1 MRLQLSIRQRITL
14 GFILLIV
21 LVLIAGGTG
30 LIYSRSV
37 DRTVDV
43 GQRGI
48 EHLRVVSDVQ
58 VGWLSV
64 VATIDNMLL
73 TRQTSLIDQRLAQEM
88 AAFETQLAALRSA
101 TLAEDEANRA
111 QAQRISDDLGE
122 LAQDLSG
129 IVDNLTAATLQSQ
142 WARAQILRH
151 TDLASVQRR
160 FDAALENL
168 ATLIQDDVDQAVA
181 DTLRT
186 QNRTQVFW
194 GIIALVS
201 VAFGVPASYLIIRS
215 VVRPIA
221 ALVSVVQRVRAGDL
235 ATRAEVRGSDE
246 ISELATTFNYMAS
259 QLQAT
264 FGSLEARVAARTQD
278 LFRTL
283 QVGQLATQTLRQEEL
298 LPTITDYIR
307 EQFDLYYVQVYLL
320 DDAGRYAVLHSGTGE
335 VGAQLLANKHRLSL
349 SEQRSIVARA
359 ARSGEPVLVQD
370 TSTSD
375 IHLPN
380 PLLPDTRSEVAI
392 PLIVGGQ
399 VLGVLDMQAVTP
411 GQFNPDNLPVFEAM
425 ANQLASSLRSA
436 QAYDEAQAAVARADA
451 INRRLTREYWES
463 YLGRIAT
470 AARVQVQY
478 DLQDTRTVTPGQT
491 GLLPPITTDNTL
503 SQSINLRGQTI
514 GQITVADEGGR
525 EWSAEDHELVRSV
538 AERVALALEQFR
550 AMDDTQNALAE
561 RIERENLLRSII
573 DTTPDWIYAKDLNF
587 RYMLVN
593 EAYARDFANRTPDEM
608 IGHDDAE
615 LGIPT
620 YLIEG
625 DPERGIRGS
634 RADDE
639 AVLQSAETLNN
650 PADYVEFADGTLHV
664 LDTTKL
670 PLTDASGRIIGLL
683 GVSRDITE
691 REQTRRRQQAAYE
704 LGQQLMLLLDEDA
717 LLRQTVTSLAESFGY
732 YHVHVYLREGDEQLV
747 VREGLGAAGEQ
758 LKRAGHT
765 IPISAPR
772 SLVARAARTLSPV
785 VVNDVRDNPDHLPN
799 PLLPFTR
806 SEVALPLYLGSDL
819 IGVLDVQQNRTDYFG
834 EDEIRTLGTIASQ
847 LSVALSNARFFRELE
862 LEADR
867 RTRLYEL
874 GQHLAESLDP
884 ADIAQAAVNGVA
896 DLLDV
901 PEVSIIYHDAETD
914 LLHVLGA
921 SGPIIQQMRGSTRPL
936 NEIPDVERVIRTRT
950 IEAEVDM
957 MGEPTEE
964 NALARSLGFT
974 ASLLLPVL
982 VADRVIGALTL
993 NETRGPRAFSQDELN
1008 LVQSVALQVGIALQ
1022 NAYQYQEQ
1030 VEVAEQLRGV
1040 DRLKSEFL
1048 ASMSHELRTPLNS
1061 IIGYA
1066 EVMLDGIDG
1075 ELNDDMLED
1084 VSAIHDSGRHLLN
1097 LINDILDLAKI
1108 EAGQLDIRS
1117 EAVDL
1122 RAMAQDVLTTSRVLL
1137 SGKPVELVL
1146 DVADGLPSVQADP
1159 LRLRQILSNL
1169 ITNAIKFTEEGRVTV
1184 HAAPAA
1190 DDPGMLVVSVS
1201 DTGIGISAENLPL
1214 VFERFRQVDQSATR
1228 RVGGTGLGLA
1238 ITRQLVEMHGGEI
1251 WAESEVGRG
1260 SCFSFTIPVA
1270 VVPEAG
1276 D

>member
-14 GFILLIV
+14 GFVLLIMLV
-21 LVLIAGGTG
+21 LVSGGTG
-30 LIYSRSV
+30 LLYSRSV

-48 EHLRVVSDVQ
+48 EHLGAVSDVQ
-58 VGWLSV
+58 VGWLTV

-88 AAFETQLAALRSA
+88 DAFETQLAALQSA
-101 TLAEDEANRA
+101 TLADDEANRA
-111 QAQRISDDLGE
+111 QAQRISDDLGA
-122 LAQDLSG
+122 LAQDLTG
-129 IVDNLTAATLQSQ
+129 IVDSLTGAALQSQ

-160 FDAALENL
+160 FDAGLENL
-168 ATLIQDDVDQAVA
+168 AAVIEVDVEQAAA
-181 DTLRT
+181 DTLRA
-186 QNRTQVFW
+186 QNRTQIFW
-194 GIIALVS
+194 GVIAVIAL
-201 VAFGVPASYLIIRS
+201 AFGGPTSYLIIRS
-215 VVRPIA
+215 VTRPIG
-221 ALVSVVQRVRAGDL
+221 ALVDVVQRVRAGDL
-235 ATRAEVRGSDE
+235 ATRAEVRGNDE
-246 ISELATTFNYMAS
+246 ISVLATTFNYMAS

-283 QVGQLATQTLRQEEL
+283 QVGQIATQTLREEEL
-298 LPTITDYIR
+298 LPTVTDYIR
-307 EQFDLYYVQVYLL
+307 EQFGLYYVQVYLL
-320 DDAGRYAVLHSGTGE
+320 DDAGRYAVLRSGTGE
-335 VGAQLLANKHRLSL
+335 VGAQLLENKHRLSL
-349 SEQRSIVARA
+349 DERSIVARA
-359 ARSGEPVLVQD
+359 ARSGAPVLVQD
-370 TSTSD
+370 TLASD

-380 PLLPDTRSEVAI
+380 PLLPETRSEVAI
-392 PLIVGGQ
+392 PLIVGGR
-399 VLGVLDMQAVTP
+399 VLGVLDMQATTP
-411 GQFNPDNLPVFEAM
+411 DQFNPENLPVFEAM

-478 DLQDTRTVTPGQT
+478 DLQNTRTVMPGQT
-491 GLLPPITTDNTL
+491 GLLPPAKTGNTL
-503 SQSINLRGQTI
+503 AQSITLRGQPI
-514 GQITVADEGGR
+514 GLITVAEESAR
-525 EWSAEDHELVRSV
+525 EWSPDDLELVRGV

-550 AMDDTQNALAE
+550 AMDDTQNALVE
-561 RIERENLLRSII
+561 RIERESLLRSII
-573 DTTPDWIYAKDLNF
+573 DSTPDWIYAKDLNF

-608 IGHDDAE
+608 IGRNDSE
-615 LGIPT
+615 LNVPV

-639 AVLQSAETLNN
+639 AVLQSAEMVKK
-650 PADYVEFADGTLHV
+650 PADLVEFADGSMHV

-683 GVSRDITE
+683 GVSRDISE

-704 LGQQLMLLLDEDA
+704 LGQQLMLLLDPNE
-717 LLRQTVTSLAESFGY
+717 LLHETVTSLAESFGY
-732 YHVHVYLREGDEQLV
+732 YHVHVYLREGDDQLAL
-747 VREGLGAAGEQ
+747 REGLGPAGEQ
-758 LKRAGHT
+758 LKRAGHR
-765 IPISAPR
+765 IPLSAPR
-772 SLVARAARTLSPV
+772 SLVARAARQLTPI
-785 VVNDVRDNPDHLPN
+785 VVNDVRDNPDYLPN
-799 PLLPFTR
+799 PLLPETR
-806 SEVALPLYLGSDL
+806 SEVALPLYLGREL
-819 IGVLDVQQNRTDYFG
+819 IGVLDVQQNRAGYFG

-862 LEADR
+862 QEADR
-867 RTRLYEL
+867 RARLYEL
-874 GQHLAESLDP
+874 AQHLAESLDP
-884 ADIAQAAVNGVA
+884 ADIAQAAVDGVA
-896 DLLDV
+896 ALLDV
-901 PEVSIIYHDAETD
+901 PEVSIFYHDAETD
-914 LLHVLGA
+914 MLHMLGA
-921 SGPIIQQMRGSTRPL
+921 AGPTGQQMRGLSLPIS
-936 NEIPDVERVIRTRT
+936 ESPGAERVIRTHMLET
-950 IEAEVDM
+950 EVDIM
-957 MGEPTEE
+957 AEPTED
-964 NALARSLGFT
+964 NAFARSMGFT

-982 VADRVIGALTL
+982 VADRAIATLIL

-1008 LVQSVALQVGIALQ
+1008 LAQSVALQVGIALQ
-1022 NAYQYQEQ
+1022 NAFQYLEQ

-1084 VSAIHDSGRHLLN
+1084 VSTIHDSGRHLLN

-1108 EAGQLDIRS
+1108 EAGQLDMRS
-1117 EAVDL
+1117 EVVDL
-1122 RAMAQDVLTTSRVLL
+1122 RALTQEVITTSRVLL
-1137 SGKPVELVL
+1137 AGKPVELVV
-1146 DVADGLPSVQADP
+1146 DVDERLPGVQADP

-1169 ITNAIKFTEEGRVTV
+1169 VTNAIKFTEEGHITV

-1190 DDPGMLVVSVS
+1190 DDPSMLIVSVS
-1201 DTGIGISAENLPL
+1201 DTGIGISPENLPL

-1238 ITRQLVEMHGGEI
+1238 ITRELVEMHGGEI

-1260 SCFSFTIPVA
+1260 SCFSFTVPVVA
-1270 VVPEAG
+1270 MPEAG